1 MNLYVGN
8 LSYDASEDDVRNL
21 FEEFGNVVSV
31 TIVRDRETQKARG
44 FGFVQMEKDDSAQ
57 EAIRELNGSSFYNR
71 PLKVNEARPRERE
84 QYSNSKGAYPRSGG
98 NNSNRSSNYNSRRR
112 SYDSNYE
119 DNNYSF

>member
-21 FEEFGNVVSV
+21 FEEFGSVVSV

-57 EAIRELNGSSFYNR
+57 DAIRELNGSNFHNR

-84 QYSNSKGAYPRSGG
+84 QSSRGSYPRSGG
-98 NNSNRSSNYNSRRR
+98 SGNSSNRSSGYGGRRR
-112 SYDSNYE
+112 NYDSNYE